1 MRIKTL
7 SLTAGAAFCICA
19 ALGAQS
25 PPTKIGVISMQEA
38 IVKTKDGQKAAQQ
51 LDAKFQ
57 PKQKEFDRRQN
68 ELAQLQD
75 QLNKGGSVL
84 NEDKRTG
91 LLRDIDQ
98 KKKTLERDMSDTKDE
113 LAAAEQDAFQ
123 GLGQRIKTLLDN
135 YAKDRGY
142 ALILDYGSPSASIL
156 YASTAVDVTQDII
169 ALYDKANPVSSS
181 TAMPSAAGKPG
192 AYPK

>member
-1 MRIKTL
+1 MRIRTL

-25 PPTKIGVISMQEA
+25 PPTKVGVISMQEA

-57 PKQKEFDRRQN
+57 PRQKDFDRRQN

-75 QLNKGGSVL
+75 QFNKGGSVL
-84 NEDKRTG
+84 SEEKRTG

-98 KKKTLERDMSDTKDE
+98 KKKTLERDVADAKDE
-113 LAAAEQDAFQ
+113 LAATEQDAFQ
-123 GLGQRIKTLLDN
+123 GVGQRIKTLLDK
-135 YAKDRGY
+135 YAKDGGY
-142 ALILDYGSPSASIL
+142 AVILDYGNQAASIL
-156 YASTAVDVTQDII
+156 YASTAIDVTQDII

-181 TAMPSAAGKPG
+181 TATPSAGKP
-192 AYPK
+192 AVYPK

>member
-25 PPTKIGVISMQEA
+25 PPTKVGVISMQEA
-38 IVKTKDGQKAAQQ
+38 IVKTKDGQSAAQQ

-57 PKQKEFDRRQN
+57 PRQKEFDRRQN

-75 QLNKGGSVL
+75 QFNKGGSVL
-84 NEDKRTG
+84 SEEKRTG

-98 KKKTLERDMSDTKDE
+98 KKKTLERDVADAKDE
-113 LAAAEQDAFQ
+113 LAATEQDAFQ
-123 GLGQRIKTLLDN
+123 GVGQRIKTLLDK
-135 YAKDRGY
+135 YAKDGGY
-142 ALILDYGSPSASIL
+142 AVILDYGNQAASIL
-156 YASTAVDVTQDII
+156 YASTAIDVTQDII

-181 TAMPSAAGKPG
+181 AATPSAGKP
-192 AYPK
+192 AVYPK

>member
-1 MRIKTL
+1 MRIRTL
-7 SLTAGAAFCICA
+7 SLTAGVAFCLCA

-38 IVKTKDGQKAAQQ
+38 IGKTKDGQKAAQQ

-75 QLNKGGSVL
+75 QFNKGGSVL
-84 NEDKRTG
+84 SEEKRTG

-98 KKKTLERDMSDTKDE
+98 KKKTLERDISDAKDE
-113 LAAAEQDAFQ
+113 LAAAEQDVFQ
-123 GLGQRIKTLLDN
+123 GLGPRMKTLLDK
-135 YAKDRGY
+135 YAKDNGY
-142 ALILDYGSPSASIL
+142 ALIFDYSNPAASIL
-156 YASTAVDVTQDII
+156 YAATAMDVTQDII

-181 TAMPSAAGKPG
+181 TPRP
-192 AYPK
+192 PP

>member
-7 SLTAGAAFCICA
+7 GLTAGAAFCICA

-25 PPTKIGVISMQEA
+25 LPTKVGVISMQEA

-75 QLNKGGSVL
+75 QFNKGGSVL
-84 NEDKRTG
+84 SEEKRTG

-98 KKKTLERDMSDTKDE
+98 KKKTLERDMSDAKDE

-123 GLGQRIKTLLDN
+123 GLGQRIKTLT
-135 YAKDRGY
+135 G
-142 ALILDYGSPSASIL
+142 
-156 YASTAVDVTQDII
+156 
-169 ALYDKANPVSSS
+169 
-181 TAMPSAAGKPG
+181 
-192 AYPK
+192 

>member
-25 PPTKIGVISMQEA
+25 PPTKVGVISMQEA
-38 IVKTKDGQKAAQQ
+38 IVKTKDGQSAAQQ

-57 PKQKEFDRRQN
+57 PRQKEFDRRQN

-75 QLNKGGSVL
+75 QFNKGGSVL
-84 NEDKRTG
+84 SEEKRTG
-91 LLRDIDQ
+91 LLRDVDQ
-98 KKKTLERDMSDTKDE
+98 KKKTLERDVADAKDE

-123 GLGQRIKTLLDN
+123 GVGQRIKTLLDK
-135 YAKDRGY
+135 YAKDGGY
-142 ALILDYGSPSASIL
+142 AVILDYGNQAASIL
-156 YASTAVDVTQDII
+156 YASTAIDVTQDII

-181 TAMPSAAGKPG
+181 AATPSAGKP
-192 AYPK
+192 AVYPK